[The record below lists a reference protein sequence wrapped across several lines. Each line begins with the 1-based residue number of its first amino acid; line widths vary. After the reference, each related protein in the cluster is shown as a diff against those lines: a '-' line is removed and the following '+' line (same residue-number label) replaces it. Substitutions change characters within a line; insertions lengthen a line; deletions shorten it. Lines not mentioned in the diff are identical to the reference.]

1 MGYGDNVEIRT
12 GDFTIDRG
20 AGPVDVGNVKLFSHI
35 PNKEIHESISGKTK
49 GVLDVKEFTDYDSM
63 KLTLDKHTYGLVQ
76 ELFGVTAVVTGA
88 SRTIVKAES
97 FILSGSKLL
106 GNATSLNHG
115 QTSERPISIECI
127 ELVMQAAGYT
137 ACVAADIGK
146 QVLGGVSTDTG
157 NLVAYDNVTRT
168 WLVTRDTHADVFQAE
183 AVTIPTGIGA
193 GTIAAAGDITPG
205 GLFPDALQAGAE
217 WGEGVDF
224 DLDFHDGQVSR
235 LVGGGMADPVTVYA
249 WYSYAIVA
257 SATMNFPKGD
267 TQITTKAKFIYT
279 HALQN
284 GLNQEIKIPW
294 GYITNNI
301 DITHSP
307 DGLTEYTIEIKS
319 MEHTADV
326 GAEHGY
332 DKRIT

>member
-12 GDFTIDRG
+12 GTGTINRG
-20 AGPVDVGNVKLFSHI
+20 AGPVSVGNIKLHSYTL
-35 PNKEIHESISGKTK
+35 NKEIHEIISGLTN
-49 GVLDVKEFTDYDSM
+49 GVIDTKEFTGFKSM
-63 KLTLDKHTYGLVQ
+63 KWTLDFHPYSLIQ
-76 ELFGVTAVVTGA
+76 ELMGVTAVVTGA
-88 SRTIVKAES
+88 SRTIIKAES

-205 GLFPDALQAGAE
+205 GLWPDALQAGAE

-235 LVGGGMADPVTVYA
+235 LIGGGMADPVTVYA
-249 WYSYAIVA
+249 WYSYAIA
-257 SATMNFPKGD
+257 AAATMNFPKGD
-267 TQITTKAKFIYT
+267 TQITSRGEFIYT

-284 GLNQEIKIPW
+284 GLNQEIKIPD

-301 DITHSP
+301 EITHSP
-307 DGLTEYTIEIKS
+307 DGLNEYTIEIKS
-319 MEHTADV
+319 VEHTADV